1 MNVCQVDV
9 VVVGGGPAG
18 ATAADALRREGAAG
32 SVTILSA
39 EDMAPYH
46 RQRLSKGYLVGSSS
60 AAEMRVYPMSFYD
73 EQKIDLRL
81 GVRVARVDTKQR
93 HVHTTAGEVI
103 RYKQMLLAPGA
114 APLIIEYDAG
124 TVSRVYDGVVMR
136 SDVAGTQAI

>member
-1 MNVCQVDV
+1 MSRQTPAAAVVDYLI
-9 VVVGGGPAG
+9 VGGGPAG

-60 AAEMRVYPMSFYD
+60 ADEMRVYPMSFYD

-114 APLIIEYDAG
+114 AP
-124 TVSRVYDGVVMR
+124 R
-136 SDVAGTQAI
+136 SS